1 VTPAIAR
8 PRALLDELVAVHA
21 IPPLLV
27 VRQSDRVLHVHLA
40 PVERIGRT
48 SLDDE
53 PFLVLGSGDL
63 DVVRV
68 GAVPV
73 AHGVARVVDDVDL
86 PLGGGVCDFEA
97 VGRWGVVL
105 GSWYIEGLGAAGLTV
120 EIDVGLAFA
129 FLPVCT
135 PFELVWTRRAGGC
148 GKSAAGEER
157 GKNCGF
163 GEHVDVLIGD
173 YRD

>member
-27 VRQSDRVLHVHLA
+27 VRQGDRVLHVHLA

-48 SLDDE
+48 ALDDE
-53 PFLVLGSGDL
+53 PLLVLGSGDL

-73 AHGVARVVDDVDL
+73 AHGVAGVVDDVDL

-97 VGRWGVVL
+97 VGRWGVL
-105 GSWYIEGLGAAGLTV
+105 GSWCIKGLRTAGLTV

-148 GKSAAGEER
+148 GESAAGEER

-163 GEHVDVLIGD
+163 GEHVDLLIGD
-173 YRD
+173 CRD

>member
-1 VTPAIAR
+1 
-8 PRALLDELVAVHA
+8 
-21 IPPLLV
+21 
-27 VRQSDRVLHVHLA
+27 
-40 PVERIGRT
+40 
-48 SLDDE
+48 
-53 PFLVLGSGDL
+53 
-63 DVVRV
+63 
-68 GAVPV
+68 V

-120 EIDVGLAFA
+120 EID
-129 FLPVCT
+129 
-135 PFELVWTRRAGGC
+135 GGC
-148 GKSAAGEER
+148 GESAAGEER